1 MCMRAC
7 VCVCHYL
14 LHATL
19 SLIPL
24 GFLLKAAKEK
34 EIMES
39 KGRRRSVIKDT
50 GCETGKCRDFLLQN
64 SLFKGKSVPERG
76 GGKAIIGGPFLV
88 CESLLAFKICGRA
101 SPAPGAGGGV
111 PGGEKAPVF
120 CSGSLRARGC
130 VRSAAVWASC
140 PWEPAVSWLL
150 TIHPFWGLTSRLH
163 CVRVHLPEIKA
174 QQNSLGDLKVS
185 FASP

>member
-64 SLFKGKSVPERG
+64 SLFKGKSVPEEG
-76 GGKAIIGGPFLV
+76 GARPSSGDHSW
-88 CESLLAFKICGRA
+88 C
-101 SPAPGAGGGV
+101 AG
-111 PGGEKAPVF
+111 
-120 CSGSLRARGC
+120 
-130 VRSAAVWASC
+130 
-140 PWEPAVSWLL
+140 VSWLSRSVAEPL
-150 TIHPFWGLTSRLH
+150 RPPGREVECREGRRHPSSVLAASGHVDVCAPLQCGLP
-163 CVRVHLPEIKA
+163 VPES
-174 QQNSLGDLKVS
+174 QQSPGFSPLRSGVLRQDCTVS
-185 FASP
+185 GSTCQR